1 MSERLLTAKEV
12 ATRLGICYRS
22 FNSYRP
28 RLVAKGLQEVVIG
41 RSRKF
46 RQESLDRLIQKAAE
60 SGVAL

>member
-1 MSERLLTAKEV
+1 MSEQLLTAKEV
-12 ATRLGICYRS
+12 AMRLGVCYRT
-22 FNSYRP
+22 FNEYRP

-60 SGVAL
+60 SGVGL